1 MQLRACVLAVDTL
14 PDDDRVTNATRAKDP
29 VPPRASR
36 WARAASYVP
45 PVDHDPLTALLRGV
59 ADGQHPPADGGV
71 TVLPLTGRLA
81 AVLAF
86 TGHHVVVADVEPAW
100 VAERLPVGDYG
111 APVSA
116 PFLDELGRR
125 LGRTYDNLDH
135 VLVAPPLAGPPP
147 IPLVAEDPLHPH
159 PRADR
164 ARHYREDLRVWTTP
178 DGEGL
183 LLLGRGL
190 GGRVEASFEVRAEGR
205 RRGLGRALAASAR
218 HLAGEAV
225 WLQVAP
231 GNAASLRAV
240 LGAGGFVPVGAELL
254 YPPAREP
261 AAP

>member
-1 MQLRACVLAVDTL
+1 MPVVADPLARLLADVAAGRPPIADGRTTVLA
-14 PDDDRVTNATRAKDP
+14 
-29 VPPRASR
+29 
-36 WARAASYVP
+36 
-45 PVDHDPLTALLRGV
+45 
-59 ADGQHPPADGGV
+59 PA
-71 TVLPLTGRLA
+71 GRLS

-86 TGHHVVVADVEPAW
+86 TGHHVVVADVDPGW
-100 VAERLPVGDYG
+100 VAGRLPVGDYG

-135 VLVAPPLAGPPP
+135 VLVAPGAEGEPP
-147 IPLVAEDPLHPH
+147 IELRADDPLHPH
-159 PRADR
+159 PRAER

-178 DGEGL
+178 DDAGL

-190 GGRVEASFEVRAEGR
+190 GGRLEASFEVQPEARG
-205 RRGLGRALAASAR
+205 RGLGRALATSAR
-218 HLAGEAV
+218 HLSGGEPV

-240 LGAGGFVPVGAELL
+240 LGAGGFAPVGAELL
-254 YPPAREP
+254 YPPARSV